1 MSSENLLTLKHSSQ
15 KISSTHRQTYLSI
28 ILCVKENESTK
39 TSFTKRIK
47 DLKKKHTQN
56 TWVHLQPIS
65 YIQRNLMGKAMEN
78 ATVIVFPGLNSL
90 AIYTSK
96 GYVASKEYLSA
107 KQQLIFI
114 FKTI

>member
-15 KISSTHRQTYLSI
+15 KISSTHRQTCLSI
-28 ILCVKENESTK
+28 ILCVKENESMK
-39 TSFTKRIK
+39 TSFTKRII
-47 DLKKKHTQN
+47 DLKKTSQN

-65 YIQRNLMGKAMEN
+65 YFQRNLMGKAVEN

-96 GYVASKEYLSA
+96 GYVASK
-107 KQQLIFI
+107 
-114 FKTI
+114 